1 MSKCPN
7 CGRVL
12 TCGCQK
18 ATAQNGAIVCNSC
31 VASYNNSLRPKSRS
45 TIISNIYATAKR
57 IDNDDSI

>member
-18 ATAQNGAIVCNSC
+18 AVAQNGATVCNSC
-31 VASYNNSLRPKSRS
+31 VSSYNNALRSKSRS
-45 TIISNIYATAKR
+45 SIISSVYATAKR

>member
-18 ATAQNGAIVCNSC
+18 AKAQNGATVCNSC
-31 VASYNNSLRPKSRS
+31 VTSYNNSLKGKPRTS
-45 TIISNIYATAKR
+45 IISSITATANR
-57 IDNDDSI
+57 IDEL

>member
-31 VASYNNSLRPKSRS
+31 VASYNNALRPKSRS
-45 TIISNIYATAKR
+45 SIITHVTATANR
-57 IDNDDSI
+57 IDQL

>member
-31 VASYNNSLRPKSRS
+31 VASYNNALRPKSRAS
-45 TIISNIYATAKR
+45 IISSVTATANR
-57 IDNDDSI
+57 IDQP